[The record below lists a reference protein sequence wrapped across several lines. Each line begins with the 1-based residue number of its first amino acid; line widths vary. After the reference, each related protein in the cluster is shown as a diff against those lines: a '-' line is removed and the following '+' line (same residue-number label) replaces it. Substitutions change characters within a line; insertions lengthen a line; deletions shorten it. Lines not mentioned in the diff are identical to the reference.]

1 MSPVLVLAALLAV
14 LVVVFGLVQLTTANR
29 LDRLHVR
36 MDAGWAALVNALD
49 RRAVV
54 ARAVAATALDS
65 GAAAKLRI
73 GTEHAESASPREREA
88 AENAL
93 TELLGRVDRTR
104 LPESLAAELAD
115 SEQRIVIARRVH
127 NDAVRDTLTLRRLRR
142 VRYFHLAGRAPVP
155 EYFEIAEPEPA
166 AIGDTTT
173 ARESASR
180 PPDQPTVTP
189 WGTGS

>member
-1 MSPVLVLAALLAV
+1 MSTVLVLAALVAV
-14 LVVVFGLVQLTTANR
+14 LVVVFGLVQLATANR

-36 MDAGWAALVNALD
+36 MDAGWAALVHALD

-65 GAAAKLRI
+65 GAAVELRTA
-73 GTEHAESASPREREA
+73 TEQADTASRGEREA

-93 TELLGRVDRTR
+93 TELLGLVDRTR

-155 EYFEIAEPEPA
+155 EYFEIVEPEPA
-166 AIGDTTT
+166 AIGDARTTG
-173 ARESASR
+173 E
-180 PPDQPTVTP
+180 P
-189 WGTGS
+189 